1 MLSKSAILF
10 LASTSSCC
18 PLFAVLDCCSFHN
31 RSGFVNKEQ
40 EKSILLLSGFI
51 TAVVLN
57 KAHNLIRKG
66 FPAGF
71 AEMDMNVKGRAAD
84 VLHKVGFGGQ
94 RGKRLRGVLVLL
106 VSLFIGSPFK
116 DKAPCGRHMRR
127 SYRVRVQG
135 CNNAKVSTDCILTLH
150 SWFRS
155 CGSTIDFPGV

>member
-1 MLSKSAILF
+1 M
-10 LASTSSCC
+10 
-18 PLFAVLDCCSFHN
+18 
-31 RSGFVNKEQ
+31 
-40 EKSILLLSGFI
+40 LLSGFI
-51 TAVVLN
+51 AAVVLD
-57 KAHNLIRKG
+57 KAHNLVRKG

-94 RGKRLRGVLVLL
+94 GEAAAGVLVLL

-116 DKAPCGRHMRR
+116 DKAPCGRHMGR

-150 SWFRS
+150 SWLRS